1 MNILREKIVKVKEI
15 GRLGLSVD
23 DLVMVE
29 LCAVHGVISYPD
41 FIQIV
46 QVINVRSLINS
57 SESWLNNWARVTKNS
72 DN

>member
-1 MNILREKIVKVKEI
+1 LNILREKIVKVKEI

-46 QVINVRSLINS
+46 QVINVRSLIN
-57 SESWLNNWARVTKNS
+57 A
-72 DN
+72 